1 MIQDCLIRFSLP
13 ISQCRGQAYDGAANM
28 SGYISGVAAR
38 IQRIEQSAIFVHCLV
53 HSNNLCLK
61 SLSRI
66 SVCVHESLHLVMGL
80 GQLIRFSPKQCT
92 LFEAFQAEMT
102 PGAPTLKPLCPTR
115 WTVRTKAIDSV
126 LRNYSVLLN
135 ELKIVQQSKDEYA
148 MKAHGYLDTM
158 GKFKAFFGLKLSFSA
173 TEQLSHT
180 LQGKD
185 TSLQQAVA
193 AFQLAVSFLERQRT
207 EEAFSSFYKSVLFES
222 HNLTEKPVLPHQRES
237 TMLQLPHSFSNPESL
252 LPTVLF

>member
-1 MIQDCLIRFSLP
+1 
-13 ISQCRGQAYDGAANM
+13 
-28 SGYISGVAAR
+28 
-38 IQRIEQSAIFVHCLV
+38 
-53 HSNNLCLK
+53 
-61 SLSRI
+61 
-66 SVCVHESLHLVMGL
+66 
-80 GQLIRFSPKQCT
+80 
-92 LFEAFQAEMT
+92 MT

-222 HNLTEKPVLPHQRES
+222 HDLTEKPVLPRQRRPPKRIDNGAA
-237 TMLQLPHSFSNPESL
+237 PHSFSNPESL
-252 LPTVLF
+252 YRQYYFEALDAVIQELKSRFVFGSSGRPFSN

>member
-1 MIQDCLIRFSLP
+1 
-13 ISQCRGQAYDGAANM
+13 
-28 SGYISGVAAR
+28 
-38 IQRIEQSAIFVHCLV
+38 
-53 HSNNLCLK
+53 
-61 SLSRI
+61 
-66 SVCVHESLHLVMGL
+66 
-80 GQLIRFSPKQCT
+80 
-92 LFEAFQAEMT
+92 
-102 PGAPTLKPLCPTR
+102 
-115 WTVRTKAIDSV
+115 
-126 LRNYSVLLN
+126 
-135 ELKIVQQSKDEYA
+135 
-148 MKAHGYLDTM
+148 M

-252 LPTVLF
+252 YRQYYFEALDAVIQELKSRFDQPRGMYLGGYFRAFVLICSKWLL